1 MVLAYAIMLVN
12 SLEAILLDFVNFAV
26 LLYRL
31 NAYSVNYSQQQ
42 QQLQE

>member
-12 SLEAILLDFVNFAV
+12 CLEAILLDFVNFAV
-26 LLYRL
+26 LLYPL
-31 NAYSVNYSQQQ
+31 NACSVNYSQQQ